1 MGKNGEKDAILSRC
15 GENSKGKTLNE
26 KQMFITEGTFS
37 SSMDSGGRF
46 QLPAALR
53 EVSAKVEGR
62 FVMNMGMEQCITL
75 YPMDEWLVYR
85 QQLGSLNVF
94 RPDQRALV
102 RYFLS
107 SATEVRVDAKNRLLV
122 PKHLAQYAALDKE
135 VLRVGMLH
143 FLEIWNPDQ
152 YRQNMLQIP
161 AKESAAVYELAEKIH
176 AGWQKG
182 GGE

>member
-1 MGKNGEKDAILSRC
+1 
-15 GENSKGKTLNE
+15 
-26 KQMFITEGTFS
+26 MFITEGTFS

-53 EVSAKVEGR
+53 EVSATVEGR

-135 VLRVGMLH
+135 VLLVGMLH

>member
-1 MGKNGEKDAILSRC
+1 
-15 GENSKGKTLNE
+15 
-26 KQMFITEGTFS
+26 
-37 SSMDSGGRF
+37 
-46 QLPAALR
+46 
-53 EVSAKVEGR
+53 
-62 FVMNMGMEQCITL
+62 MNMGMEQCITL

-122 PKHLAQYAALDKE
+122 PKQLAQYAALDKE
-135 VLRVGMLH
+135 VLLVGMLH

-182 GGE
+182 GDE